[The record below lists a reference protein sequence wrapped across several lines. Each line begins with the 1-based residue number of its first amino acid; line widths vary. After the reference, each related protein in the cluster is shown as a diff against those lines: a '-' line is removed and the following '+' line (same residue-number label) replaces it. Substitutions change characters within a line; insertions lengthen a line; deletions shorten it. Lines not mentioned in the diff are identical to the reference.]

1 MLKYKRVLGTVSFQ
15 TEGTMHLDLN
25 LAVTSRLEAK
35 KLLIIS
41 LNLEKGL
48 KKYKYKMQKNEGC
61 RNKH

>member
-1 MLKYKRVLGTVSFQ
+1 MR
-15 TEGTMHLDLN
+15 LDLN

-35 KLLIIS
+35 KLLIIG

-48 KKYKYKMQKNEGC
+48 KKYKYKMQENEGC